1 MFLLQKGVK
10 KFPAG
15 TKKRWD
21 RIKEI
26 VKTKNEDEIIQM
38 THYLTI
44 NPNIK
49 IEGDINLK
57 ELLQKEKKN
66 NDKKEEKKEEKKE
79 DKKEEKKSNESNWT
93 SEEQKLLE
101 EALKKFPSS
110 LPANERWTNIAKH
123 VGKTKRQCVDR
134 YKYLASLIKKNKDKK

>member
-66 NDKKEEKKEEKKE
+66 NDKKKEKKKK
-79 DKKEEKKSNESNWT
+79 KKEEKKSNEINWT
-93 SEEQKLLE
+93 AEEQKLLE

-123 VGKTKRQCVDR
+123 VGKTKRQGVDR